1 MEKRTLTVLHLED
14 MALDAE
20 LLKLNLEEGFDLKLT
35 WTKNKQEFIDAL
47 HQISNLDIIISD
59 YRLPDFDAEEAFK
72 VVQQL
77 KPDVPFICVS
87 GTIGEERAVELLKMG
102 VVDYILKDRVKRLVP
117 AVNRALKEAEEQR
130 LLEKAEENL
139 RVQNEELRIAK
150 DRAEESDRLKTSF
163 LNNISHEIRTPIN
176 GILGFIGLL
185 VNEGDEEA
193 REKLEKVIVDLSGQL
208 IDMVDNVLKI
218 SMIES
223 NQLFIDKKEVNIDD
237 VVTEIYSKYRNKF
250 EQKGISFN
258 KIPTPT
264 DLNARVVNTD
274 KSKLSQILVN
284 LCDNALKF
292 THRGEVSLGVEL
304 IPGYL
309 QFFVKDSGVGVPQEK
324 HHLVFER
331 FRQVDEGLTRN
342 YDGIGL
348 GLPIAKAYV
357 EALGGEIWFK
367 TSERGTVFYFT
378 IPDN

>member
-35 WTKNKQEFIDAL
+35 WAKNKQEFIDAL

-139 RVQNEELRIAK
+139 RIQNEELRIAK

-250 EQKGISFN
+250 EQKEISFN

-292 THRGEVSLGVEL
+292 THNGEVSLGVEL

>member
-35 WTKNKQEFIDAL
+35 WAKNKQEFIDAL

-139 RVQNEELRIAK
+139 RIQNEELRIAK

-237 VVTEIYSKYRNKF
+237 VVTEIYSKYRSKF

-258 KIPTPT
+258 KIPIPT

-292 THRGEVSLGVEL
+292 THNGEVSLGVEL

>member
-35 WTKNKQEFIDAL
+35 WAKNKQEFIDAL

-139 RVQNEELRIAK
+139 RIQNEELRIAK

-163 LNNISHEIRTPIN
+163 LNNISHEIRTPLN
-176 GILGFIGLL
+176 GILGFISLL
-185 VNEGDEEA
+185 VNENDEQI
-193 REKLEKVIVDLSGQL
+193 RKNLESVIIDLSGQL
-208 IDMVDNVLKI
+208 MNIVDNILKI

-223 NQLFIDKKEVNIDD
+223 KQLHVDKKDVNLDDLLTEV
-237 VVTEIYSKYRNKF
+237 YSKFRAKYEKKGVLFKQSPTPAAIRARMVRTDRNKLV
-250 EQKGISFN
+250 Q
-258 KIPTPT
+258 
-264 DLNARVVNTD
+264 V
-274 KSKLSQILVN
+274 LVN

-292 THRGEVSLGVEL
+292 TGQGEVSFGVEQ

-309 QFFVKDSGVGVPQEK
+309 QFFVKDTGVGIPNEK
-324 HHLVFER
+324 QHLVFER

-342 YDGIGL
+342 YDGVGL

-357 EALGGEIWFK
+357 EALGGKIWFDTCDK
-367 TSERGTVFYFT
+367 GTAFYFT
-378 IPDN
+378 VPDS